1 MRGVE
6 SGGARLRGT
15 GHGGDDTA
23 LVSCLCQL
31 DLGYMVVEDAG
42 ELIFWN
48 CLRDPSESPEEV
60 RAQLVR
66 MLQCPSRVVLWP
78 SRSVWVA

>member
-1 MRGVE
+1 MKNDMTILQLFSTNE
-6 SGGARLRGT
+6 C
-15 GHGGDDTA
+15 DETA

-31 DLGYMVVEDAG
+31 DLGYMVLEDAG
-42 ELIFWN
+42 ELVFWN
-48 CLRDPSESPEEV
+48 CLRDPSETPEEV
-60 RAQLVR
+60 RAQLAR